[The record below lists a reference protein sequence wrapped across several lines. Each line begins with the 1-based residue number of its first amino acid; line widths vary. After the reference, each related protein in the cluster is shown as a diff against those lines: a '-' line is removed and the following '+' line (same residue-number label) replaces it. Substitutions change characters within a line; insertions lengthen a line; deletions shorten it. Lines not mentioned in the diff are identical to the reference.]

1 MENRY
6 RILVEGALSGFAHV
20 ANHKSQQWFNAH
32 FPAAVLAGVSILTEF
47 TDLTDD
53 CSAGIERSIHHVIDT
68 HQEFFACSLFDDDQF
83 ETIAPDVACSRLEQ
97 ALLDNARCLTSSGHG
112 VIFGTLGIK
121 FILALGKPV
130 PSNII
135 EALET
140 IIAWTEEDNPKR
152 YYGVADYKA
161 QAVALGEAA
170 SVHDVDAAIDV
181 ILANQDCVFPDQSIA
196 GEHYFFTGD
205 KLHELTHA
213 QALHWLNQL
222 GYTQL
227 ASAGLENLKQQLVL
241 NRQAP
246 DKGECHRLQ
255 VYLDPF
261 MEAFWTRP
269 FSDPHHIK
277 LAGAV
282 MEFSRRRNPRQAAGF
297 LKDVAVYWELL
308 P

>member
-1 MENRY
+1 MNTAKVSVNWSIRS
-6 RILVEGALSGFAHV
+6 LSLH
-20 ANHKSQQWFNAH
+20 S
-32 FPAAVLAGVSILTEF
+32 
-47 TDLTDD
+47 
-53 CSAGIERSIHHVIDT
+53 C
-68 HQEFFACSLFDDDQF
+68 
-83 ETIAPDVACSRLEQ
+83 
-97 ALLDNARCLTSSGHG
+97 LLQGLQVT
-112 VIFGTLGIK
+112 V
-121 FILALGKPV
+121 
-130 PSNII
+130 
-135 EALET
+135 
-140 IIAWTEEDNPKR
+140 
-152 YYGVADYKA
+152 
-161 QAVALGEAA
+161 
-170 SVHDVDAAIDV
+170 
-181 ILANQDCVFPDQSIA
+181 
-196 GEHYFFTGD
+196 
-205 KLHELTHA
+205 